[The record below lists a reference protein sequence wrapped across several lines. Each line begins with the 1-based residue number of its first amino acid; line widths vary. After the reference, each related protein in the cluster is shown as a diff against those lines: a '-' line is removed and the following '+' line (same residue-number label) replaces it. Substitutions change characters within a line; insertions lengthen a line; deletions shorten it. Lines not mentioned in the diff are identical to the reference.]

1 MHGEEVSFYSGGCT
15 LAGTFTEAAD
25 PVAAALLIAGSGRS
39 DRNSDARIPVGRT
52 LRIGVD
58 RTVAEALAGAR
69 VSTLRY
75 DKRGVGASDGDY
87 LRAGMDDRRADA
99 RAALG
104 WLAARSEGLPLL
116 AVGHSEGAWYAAELA
131 ADRAVAGAALVAA
144 GARPG
149 EQILTWQTE
158 MITARLPPL
167 ARAILRITR
176 TDVVRSQRKRLDRVK
191 ASPADVMRIQGI
203 RVNARWIRD
212 FLAYDP
218 RPALARITVP
228 VLAITGGQDVQVPPE
243 DVKAIGRLVQ
253 GTFDGH
259 VVGDLSHL
267 LRPDPESA
275 GPRGYRRAV
284 RQPVSPEVLALI
296 TGWVTSH
303 WVRRDLTG
311 LSGGRPGNAETGTRH
326 PCQAAAR
333 RGVNAT
339 QVRPESVVWY
349 MAGDDDPCA
358 SAPRAQAKPVR
369 ALTKS
374 KLVPSWVKERPCG
387 TAVQVRPPSAVM

>member
-1 MHGEEVSFYSGGCT
+1 MRGEEVSFYNGGCT

-25 PVAAALLIAGSGRS
+25 P
-39 DRNSDARIPVGRT
+39 
-52 LRIGVD
+52 
-58 RTVAEALAGAR
+58 
-69 VSTLRY
+69 
-75 DKRGVGASDGDY
+75 
-87 LRAGMDDRRADA
+87 
-99 RAALG
+99 
-104 WLAARSEGLPLL
+104 
-116 AVGHSEGAWYAAELA
+116 
-131 ADRAVAGAALVAA
+131 LVAA

-167 ARAILRITR
+167 VRAILRITR
-176 TDVVRSQRKRLDRVK
+176 TDVVSSQRKRIARIK
-191 ASPADVMRIQGI
+191 ASPADVIRIQGI

-267 LRPDPESA
+267 LRPDPDSA

-296 TGWVTSH
+296 TGWATSH

-311 LSGGRPGNAETGTRH
+311 LSAARGVGEDRHQTAVMVKIGRRPGNAEPAHGTLVRRR
-326 PCQAAAR
+326 PGAA
-333 RGVNAT
+333 
-339 QVRPESVVWY
+339 
-349 MAGDDDPCA
+349 
-358 SAPRAQAKPVR
+358 
-369 ALTKS
+369 
-374 KLVPSWVKERPCG
+374 
-387 TAVQVRPPSAVM
+387 